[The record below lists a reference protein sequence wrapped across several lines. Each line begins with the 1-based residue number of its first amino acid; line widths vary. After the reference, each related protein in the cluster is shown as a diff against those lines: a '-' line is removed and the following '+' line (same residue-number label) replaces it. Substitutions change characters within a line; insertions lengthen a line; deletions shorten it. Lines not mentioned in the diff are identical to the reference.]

1 MNEVRGNVERANQD
15 GGLVAA
21 AQAGGRAFITAP
33 VMITFPIAYSTASVL
48 WNVAGQI
55 KPAWDTTH
63 IEVGILITL
72 LVSVAVLIVDLLT
85 TEDPLSWKSFG
96 LRDVYFLFNFV
107 VLLAA
112 ELHID
117 VIPLDQSGTGG
128 EPVHEEPRHF

>member
-1 MNEVRGNVERANQD
+1 M
-15 GGLVAA
+15 AA

-63 IEVGILITL
+63 IGVGILITF
-72 LVSVAVLIVDLLT
+72 LVSVAVLLVDLLS
-85 TEDPLSWKSFG
+85 TEEPLSWKSFG
-96 LRDVYFLFNFV
+96 LRVVYFLFNFV

-117 VIPLDQSGTGG
+117 VIPLDQTGTSGG
-128 EPVHEEPRHF
+128 PSA